1 MDIWK
6 LGQSLKG
13 ENNSSRK
20 KGVTLIEL
28 FFVVILMGVVSY
40 TMWRVFLTGTRTST
54 RLSQSVELA
63 SDARICDAR
72 LARELRTSVQILSP
86 EEPADSAAPETAPL
100 LVVLNATNELIVFY
114 VNNNG
119 QLIRQNRTR
128 GNFETVIGKNISAF
142 RVFRKGRRLINYH
155 LELAV
160 DDSKMPDGKR
170 KFSLIT
176 SVTLRN
182 NFN

>member
-1 MDIWK
+1 MNTN
-6 LGQSLKG
+6 LRNNLK
-13 ENNSSRK
+13 SWRYISRK

-28 FFVVILMGVVSY
+28 LFVVILMGVVSY
-40 TMWRVFLTGTRTST
+40 TMWRVFVTGARTST
-54 RLSQSVELA
+54 RLSQSIELA
-63 SDARICDAR
+63 SEARICDAK
-72 LARELRTSVQILSP
+72 LSRELRTSVQILSP
-86 EEPADSAAPETAPL
+86 VEPLNMSSPETSPL
-100 LVVLNATNELIVFY
+100 LVVLNATNELLVFY
-114 VNNNG
+114 VNQQG
-119 QLIRQNRTR
+119 MLIRQNRTR
-128 GNFETVIGKNISAF
+128 GNYETVLGNNISAF

-160 DDSKMPDGKR
+160 DDSKMPGGKR

>member
-1 MDIWK
+1 MNISK
-6 LGQSLKG
+6 LRQCLNRG
-13 ENNSSRK
+13 NNTPLK

-28 FFVVILMGVVSY
+28 LFVVILMGVVSY
-40 TMWRVFLTGTRTST
+40 TMWRVFITGARTST

-63 SDARICDAR
+63 SNARICDAR

-86 EEPADSAAPETAPL
+86 EEADDTGSPETSPI

-114 VNNNG
+114 VNNSEE
-119 QLIRQNRTR
+119 LIRQNRTK
-128 GNFETVIGKNISAF
+128 GNSETVIGKSISAF